1 MPSGVCDGVIIR
13 SFDAGGDYGNR
24 PGSPFPVSPSIASS
38 SRCTVLALF
47 GNESMYSMN
56 VTDKSTN

>member
-24 PGSPFPVSPSIASS
+24 PGPPFPVSPRIASS

-47 GNESMYSMN
+47 GNESM
-56 VTDKSTN
+56 